1 MSGNGTEKQRSK
13 DGQPNLTAEV
23 VFAMWIKEGGIELAA
38 ERAAGLHAMVK
49 ETIEANRARVE
60 AERAELKAKSE
71 AMESRFSAL
80 GFPGGPPLDEAEQ
93 KSAQRKGIAKDRPT
107 PPADDETLRKALV
120 QRILSVQR
128 DHPKHPAA
136 TRGLARWSG
145 ATSERIMEVLK
156 TATEVSVTGEQR
168 WVAAA
173 QRT

>member
-1 MSGNGTEKQRSK
+1 MSVNGTEKQRSK
-13 DGQPNLTAEV
+13 DGQPNLTAEA
-23 VFAMWIKEGGIELAA
+23 VFGMWIKEGGIELAA

-49 ETIEANRARVE
+49 EAIEANRARVE
-60 AERAELKAKSE
+60 ADRAELRARSE

-93 KSAQRKGIAKDRPT
+93 RSAQRKGFAKDRPT
-107 PPADDETLRKALV
+107 PPPDNEMLRKALV

-145 ATSERIMEVLK
+145 ATSERIAEVLK
-156 TATEVSVTGEQR
+156 TAPEVALNGDKR
-168 WVAAA
+168 WVAAT
-173 QRT
+173 QGT